1 MAVMVQSSG
10 NFQKLVGLYENP
22 ILEYWQD
29 KYANA
34 NKNSMIPLL
43 FDEVQSDNA
52 TEAISEMVGAIDF
65 KEWNGEF
72 TYSSVKEGGTKVFSP
87 IVFQA
92 GMKYDRFL
100 LSNAKLINLKTEHG
114 MFALGAART
123 RNECAGG
130 IFTYADQ
137 SGGYTVNGIPLLWNI
152 VANGQPIASNAQ
164 TSANYGTAQDNLE
177 ALELTEENLE
187 TVCQKLFDVCDE
199 NGKRAGMNPDMLV
212 VPTALRK
219 KALEIVGSTGK
230 SDTGDNNAN
239 VYDGNIKVCVWSDF
253 RRQSGK
259 TGQPWA
265 VIDSQAAKESL
276 KVVNRLESG
285 DQYELITWKDESVQT
300 WTVGSLMWF
309 TMGAFSWHPFSFSIP
324 A

>member
-10 NFQKLVGLYENP
+10 NFQKLIGEYQYP

-29 KYANA
+29 KYAKA
-34 NKNSMIPLL
+34 YKNSLIPTL
-43 FDEVQSDNA
+43 FDEVQSDNPS
-52 TEAISEMVGAIDF
+52 ESISEMVGAIDF

-72 TYSSVKEGGTKVFSP
+72 TYSQIKEGNSKNWTP
-87 IVFQA
+87 LIWQA

-100 LSNAKLINLKTEHG
+100 LSNAKLINLKTENG

-123 RNECAGG
+123 RNACAGG

-137 SGGYTVNGIPLLWNI
+137 TSFTVNGVSLNWTLT
-152 VANGQPIASNAQ
+152 ANGLPLASNAQ
-164 TSANYGTAQDNLE
+164 TSANYSTTQDNLE

-187 TVCQKLFDVCDE
+187 TVCQKMFDCKDE
-199 NGKRAGMNPDMLV
+199 NGKDCQLNPDLLI

-239 VYDGNIKVCVWSDF
+239 VYDGNISVLVWDQF
-253 RRQSGK
+253 RKQTGK
-259 TGQPWA
+259 TGQPWC
-265 VIDSQAAKESL
+265 VIDSQAAQESL
-276 KVVNRLESG
+276 KWINRLESAE
-285 DQYELITWKDESVQT
+285 DYELRSWVDEATQT
-300 WTVGSLMWF
+300 WSIGSIMWYSA
-309 TMGAFSWHPFSFSIP
+309 GAYDFRPFQFSIP